1 LRALKNLGL
10 FSVAKMVA
18 QAVFVMLVRTG
29 HVLCLLAKWR
39 MAASSVLTMVRDNP
53 CEIAVS
59 ATEMVLP
66 CLHHIAESDNWC
78 TYMHVRGSNVRLEGG

>member
-1 LRALKNLGL
+1 
-10 FSVAKMVA
+10 MVA
-18 QAVFVMLVRTG
+18 QAVFMMLVRTG

-59 ATEMVLP
+59 ATEVVL
-66 CLHHIAESDNWC
+66 
-78 TYMHVRGSNVRLEGG
+78 